1 MRAARCADQLDFA
14 DFNEVLASGKALGQI
29 ALVTPDGE
37 AREVANELGPVAEVV
52 VVEDLPA
59 RRGEDESVLW
69 LLSEVPDER
78 GVEGVDAI
86 LVQVCEPDELAEL
99 AEDTKNSVPWERW
112 AEKHPEIAAATS
124 KGRFPNRRAS
134 GGLRGGCDPAAAR
147 WLVERG
153 NRRTRRQHRRQ
164 REEQDQ
170 AGACTLTGAARGA
183 KRLPSLPA
191 RRIPLRRARSLP
203 RPAGGARG
211 TPPRLRSRA
220 RDRRRRVAA
229 QPTSRTIDPRA
240 NGEAKSS
247 PSRA

>member
-124 KGRFPNRRAS
+124 KADSPIAELLGFEWP
-134 GGLRGGCDPAAAR
+134 GTVPEAA
-147 WLVERG
+147 
-153 NRRTRRQHRRQ
+153 
-164 REEQDQ
+164 
-170 AGACTLTGAARGA
+170 TGPR
-183 KRLPSLPA
+183 SPA
-191 RRIPLRRARSLP
+191 RRLAWIALAERRDPIALGVAAESSLVIWSARN
-203 RPAGGARG
+203 A
-211 TPPRLRSRA
+211 
-220 RDRRRRVAA
+220 RRRFG
-229 QPTSRTIDPRA
+229 TS
-240 NGEAKSS
+240 
-247 PSRA
+247 